1 MARQMSEGAVYVGF
15 DPGKDKCGLAVVSA
29 QGQVVARQVVAA
41 AQALASLQGWVEQY
55 QPAAVILGDRTT
67 SRQWQARLRAALGPA
82 AVIVP
87 VNEHR
92 STLEARDRYW
102 QATPPRGWARL
113 LPEGL
118 RSPPE
123 PVDDWVAVI
132 LVERYLGDRLD

>member
-1 MARQMSEGAVYVGF
+1 MTKSEIYLGF
-15 DPGKDKCGLAVVSA
+15 DPGKDKCGLALVSD

-41 AQALASLQGWVEQY
+41 ERALASLQRWVEQY
-55 QPAAVILGDRTT
+55 QPAVVVLGDRTT
-67 SRQWQARLRAALGPA
+67 SRQWQERLRTALGPA

-87 VNEHR
+87 VNEHN

-132 LVERYLGDRLD
+132 LVERYLGDRRHP